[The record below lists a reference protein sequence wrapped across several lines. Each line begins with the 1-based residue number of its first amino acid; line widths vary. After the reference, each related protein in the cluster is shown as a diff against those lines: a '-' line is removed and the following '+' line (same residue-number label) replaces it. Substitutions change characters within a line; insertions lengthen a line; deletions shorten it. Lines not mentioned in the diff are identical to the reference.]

1 LTSDYLKQ
9 LQLTKQ
15 LEQKAKDAAKFRKS
29 AEDKLAEAERA
40 VAAAL
45 SLGIDAKEAQK
56 ALTDGRT
63 AFGRRDYN
71 AALAAAESARATAD
85 NLQKTLVN
93 GVLSS
98 ADGILAM
105 IEDRSEERQRLEELL
120 ESSRGSLEE
129 GRSEEAMTE
138 AKAALESVKAYADR
152 RVTEMFAQVK
162 RSIDLAEKEGI
173 ATAAKKQA
181 LAKAVKLHGD
191 GNLEESLNR
200 LAACYK
206 SVHESFSKLIGD
218 RSTSLLETAE
228 QVAVGGDM
236 SPVSVPVARAQEC
249 LAHGQF
255 EEAMFL
261 LGEGQKALSPLLSIS
276 VQNRLAEQLPRS
288 YWLREQGANIGRFAT
303 ASKKATEAAKAGQSE
318 EALEWLRRAEKALRD
333 GEAEVF
339 LMTIEGMRPRLLIAR
354 RFNLDITPMLTMLED
369 SRQET
374 AMGRGR
380 EALELV
386 QKASEELDRRLGEIA
401 EMEAV
406 LDKTREVFLE
416 AGAMK
421 VMSPEAG
428 EMVRAAREAALAG
441 RLTDALGGLTQA
453 REVLLRTV
461 LERLG
466 PQLLES
472 ELKVAIGLSMGASV
486 EDDSEVLEEIEDDLR
501 NGHLKGIAERLSTMS
516 TTLEGALMTAA
527 QLAVVE
533 AEQVTSS
540 NYIGVNLSE
549 VREKVKQARVLME
562 RREWRQSFVLAQ
574 EAVEEANSIK
584 RASLVTLKEQTLS
597 LLGIG
602 RQLGIDPQTID
613 LWSSTMSSDDSEPSE
628 ALRSLAETY
637 NHARVQ
643 VKEEL
648 ARSFAQLQ
656 RASSSAHRKG
666 VTTEHVDQLAEE
678 GTRALSS
685 FEVEV
690 SFAKLQAAE
699 KELEKTTALHNE
711 VYDLIVLLSRLT
723 SEIQV
728 PSGSKVQPL
737 LKETKRLFEAGLYDG
752 ARTSARNCYR
762 EAETIGAHILVPRKV
777 QEVQQLLPVARQLDP
792 GIEGE
797 GEIEA
802 ATELVR
808 KGKAAEA
815 MSQLK
820 DLQKRL
826 TDTINDGILSE
837 IGELRATLDKEDL
850 GRDEVNTMAVIEKA
864 ESLLAD
870 QRYADALRA
879 VRFARSETAQAV
891 NVLQASQQELVRVE
905 GVLEEM
911 SSLGFEV
918 REARLLLE
926 QARRYRSSG
935 RFNLVAEMARRA
947 EHSACI
953 AAGEQTRKMVE
964 GVEKDADVTG
974 IAGTDLEGLRASVVA
989 GVSGYVERRRYVE
1002 ALQAIEQYRERLQG
1016 MKGLKESCASSLDKV
1031 REKLSPLPGSSLLV
1045 AETSK
1050 LLTQAQKALEE
1061 GSFESCWS
1069 IMTPCRASAD
1079 AAVLWH
1085 QGCSRRLEEVRSRLT
1100 ADKDAA
1106 SNAHIT
1112 SLLDSAGKALAEGR
1126 YEDMN
1131 RDLLRAERIFDRG
1144 QRMAARRG
1152 LSELVNLARLY
1163 PFLGLT
1169 LKNIP
1174 AEALPLLDR
1183 RISDLETGASV
1194 NRALAA
1200 MRGTVCKAII
1210 TKGSKAKT
1218 VAGKKGNAEAV
1229 NALLKDAERY
1239 LAEGR
1244 LDRAACLVREAEV
1257 LSEATVAEVTELRE
1271 LYRRYEQLE
1280 PFAESL
1286 GEDGG
1291 WYQEFRAS
1299 FTSKSIADALKHMRQ
1314 ATSLIDRATADQLPR
1329 LVLTSNEVSNTG
1341 ASPALGLVL
1350 DGVPGSDEIDLAT
1363 VLWPRTS
1370 VPLPRKGKDGKV
1382 VLSYRAL
1389 FVPQPFAAVLGPT
1402 Q

>member
-1 LTSDYLKQ
+1 MTSDYLKQ

-40 VAAAL
+40 VAAAI
-45 SLGIDAKEAQK
+45 SMGIDAKEAQK

-63 AFGRRDYN
+63 AFGKRDYN
-71 AALAAAESARATAD
+71 AALAAAESARASAD

>member
-40 VAAAL
+40 VASAV
-45 SLGIDAKEAQK
+45 SIGIDAKDAQK

-63 AFGRRDYN
+63 AFGKRDYN
-71 AALAAAESARATAD
+71 AALAAAESACATAER
-85 NLQKTLVN
+85 LQADMVN
-93 GVLSS
+93 DVLTS
-98 ADGILAM
+98 AGGMLAM
-105 IEDRSEERQRLEELL
+105 IEDNGEERQRLEELL
-120 ESSRGSLEE
+120 ESSRRSLEE
-129 GRSEEAMTE
+129 GRPGEAMTE
-138 AKAALESVKAYADR
+138 ARDTLESVKAYADR
-152 RVTEMFAQVK
+152 RISDMFAQVK
-162 RSIDLAEKEGI
+162 RSIDLAEREGI

-181 LAKAVKLHGD
+181 LARAVKMHGD

-206 SVHESFSKLIGD
+206 GVHESFSKLIGD
-218 RSTSLLETAE
+218 RSASLLETAE

-236 SPVSVPVARAQEC
+236 SPVSGPVARAQEC

-261 LGEGQKALSPLLSIS
+261 LGEGQKALSPLLSVS
-276 VQNRLAEQLPRS
+276 VQNRLAEQVPRS

-333 GEAEVF
+333 GEAEVV
-339 LMTIEGMRPRLLIAR
+339 LKAIEGMRPRLVIAR
-354 RFNLDITPMLTMLED
+354 RFNLDITPLLTMLED

-380 EALELV
+380 EALDLV
-386 QKASEELDRRLGEIA
+386 RDASEELDRRLEEIA

-406 LDKTREVFLE
+406 LDQTKEVFLE
-416 AGAMK
+416 ARAMK
-421 VMSPEAG
+421 VVSPEAG
-428 EMVRAAREAALAG
+428 EMVQAAREAALAG
-441 RLTDALGGLTQA
+441 RLADTLGGLTQA
-453 REVLLRTV
+453 REVILRTV
-461 LERLG
+461 LDGLG
-466 PQLLES
+466 PQILES
-472 ELKVAIGLSMGASV
+472 ELKVAAGLSMGAPV
-486 EDDSEVLEEIEDDLR
+486 EDDSGVLEEIEEDLR
-501 NGHLKGIAERLSTMS
+501 NGYLKGIAERLSSIS
-516 TTLEGALMTAA
+516 TALEAALMSAA
-527 QLAVVE
+527 RLAVVE

-540 NYIGVNLSE
+540 NYVGANLSE
-549 VREKVKQARVLME
+549 VRDKVKQARELIE
-562 RREWRQSFVLAQ
+562 QREWKPSFMLAQ
-574 EAVEEANSIK
+574 EAVEEANAIK
-584 RASLVTLKEQTLS
+584 RASLVTLREQTLS
-597 LLGIG
+597 LLSIG
-602 RQLGIDPQTID
+602 RQIGIDPQTID

-648 ARSFAQLQ
+648 ARNFAQLQ
-656 RASSSAHRKG
+656 RASSAAHRKG

-723 SEIQV
+723 SEIQI
-728 PSGSKVQPL
+728 PPGSKVQPL

-777 QEVQQLLPVARQLDP
+777 QEVQHLLPVARQIDP
-792 GIEGE
+792 AIEGE
-797 GEIEA
+797 EEMEVA
-802 ATELVR
+802 AGLAKE
-808 KGKAAEA
+808 GKAAEA

-826 TDTINDGILSE
+826 TDLINEGIQSE
-837 IGELRATLDKEDL
+837 IGELKSTLDQEDL
-850 GRDEVNTMAVIEKA
+850 GRDEVSTMAVIEKA

-879 VRFARSETAQAV
+879 IRFARSETAQVV
-891 NVLQASQQELVRVE
+891 NVMQASQQELGRVD
-905 GVLEEM
+905 GVLEEI

-918 REARLLLE
+918 REARMLLE

-935 RFNLVAEMARRA
+935 RFNLVTEMARRA
-947 EHSACI
+947 EHSASI
-953 AAGEQTRKMVE
+953 AFWEQTRNKVE
-964 GVEKDADVTG
+964 GVEKEVDVTG
-974 IAGTDLEGLRASVVA
+974 ITGIDLEGLKARERHTI
-989 GVSGYVERRRYVE
+989 SGFVERRRYAEVPG
-1002 ALQAIEQYRERLQG
+1002 AIERYRERIQG

-1031 REKLSPLPGSSLLV
+1031 RVQLSTLPPGSLLV
-1045 AETSK
+1045 AETMK
-1050 LLTQAQKALEE
+1050 LLTQAQEALEE
-1061 GSFESCWS
+1061 GSYEGCWS
-1069 IMTPCRASAD
+1069 IIIPCQASAD
-1079 AAVLWH
+1079 AAVRWH
-1085 QGCSRRLEEVRSRLT
+1085 QGCSRRLQEVRARLT
-1100 ADKDAA
+1100 AKDAVSGA
-1106 SNAHIT
+1106 PIT
-1112 SLLDSAGKALAEGR
+1112 SLLDSAGKGLAEGR

-1131 RDLLRAERIFDRG
+1131 RDLLRAERIFERE
-1144 QRMAARRG
+1144 RRHAAKRS

-1169 LKNIP
+1169 LKDIP
-1174 AEALPLLDR
+1174 GEALPLLDR
-1183 RISDLETGASV
+1183 HLCDLEAGVGASG
-1194 NRALAA
+1194 AIAA
-1200 MRGTVCKAII
+1200 MRTKVNKAII
-1210 TKGSKAKT
+1210 AKGNKAKAI
-1218 VAGKKGNAEAV
+1218 AGKKGSLEAV

-1239 LAEGR
+1239 LAEGK

-1286 GEDGG
+1286 GADGG
-1291 WYQEFRAS
+1291 WSQEFRAS
-1299 FTSKSIADALKHMRQ
+1299 FSSKSTAGALKHMRQ
-1314 ATSLIDRATADQLPR
+1314 AASLLDRATADHMPR
-1329 LVLTSNEVSNTG
+1329 LELRSAEISNTG
-1341 ASPALGLVL
+1341 ASPALGVVL
-1350 DGVPGSDEIDLAT
+1350 DGGSRSEETGLAA
-1363 VLWPRTS
+1363 VLWPQGS
-1370 VPLPRKGKDGKV
+1370 VPLPTKDNGGRV
-1382 VLSYRAL
+1382 SLSYRVL
-1389 FVPQPFAAVLGPT
+1389 FVPQPFAAELEPDS
-1402 Q
+1402 

>member
-1 LTSDYLKQ
+1 MTSDYLKQ

-105 IEDRSEERQRLEELL
+105 IEDRSEERQRLEGLL
-120 ESSRGSLEE
+120 EGSRRSLQE

-138 AKAALESVKAYADR
+138 AKATLEAVRAYADR

-162 RSIDLAEKEGI
+162 RSIDLAEREGI

-228 QVAVGGDM
+228 QVAVGGDT
-236 SPVSVPVARAQEC
+236 SPVSGPVARAQEC

-333 GEAEVF
+333 GEAEVV
-339 LMTIEGMRPRLLIAR
+339 LRGIEGMRPRLIIAR
-354 RFNLDITPMLTMLED
+354 RFNLDITPILTMLED

-386 QKASEELDRRLGEIA
+386 KKASEELDGRLGEIA

-406 LDKTREVFLE
+406 LDQTREVFLE

-421 VMSPEAG
+421 IVSPEAG
-428 EMVRAAREAALAG
+428 EMVRAAREAALGG

-472 ELKVAIGLSMGASV
+472 ELKVATGLSMGASV

-501 NGHLKGIAERLSTMS
+501 TGNLKGIAERLSTMS
-516 TTLEGALMTAA
+516 TALEGALMSAA

-533 AEQVTSS
+533 AEQVTSF
-540 NYIGVNLSE
+540 NYIGVNLSD

-562 RREWRQSFVLAQ
+562 RREWRPSFVLAQ
-574 EAVEEANSIK
+574 EAVEEANAIK
-584 RASLVTLKEQTLS
+584 RASLVTLREQTLS
-597 LLGIG
+597 LLSIG
-602 RQLGIDPQTID
+602 RQIGIDPQTID
-613 LWSSTMSSDDSEPSE
+613 LWSSTISSDDSEPSE

-678 GTRALSS
+678 GARALSS

-690 SFAKLQAAE
+690 SYAKLQAAE

-728 PSGSKVQPL
+728 PPGSKVQPL

-752 ARTSARNCYR
+752 ARTSARNCYK

-792 GIEGE
+792 SIEGDE
-797 GEIEA
+797 EIEA
-802 ATELVR
+802 AADLVK

-820 DLQKRL
+820 ELQKRL
-826 TDTINDGILSE
+826 TDIINDGILSE
-837 IGELRATLDKEDL
+837 IGELRATLDKEEL
-850 GRDEVNTMAVIEKA
+850 GRDEISTMAVIEKA

-879 VRFARSETAQAV
+879 VRFARSETVQAV
-891 NVLQASQQELVRVE
+891 NVMQASQQELVRVD

-918 REARLLLE
+918 REARMLLD

-947 EHSACI
+947 EHSASI
-953 AAGEQTRKMVE
+953 AAWEQARKKVE
-964 GVEKDADVTG
+964 VMEKEVDVTG
-974 IAGTDLEGLRASVVA
+974 IAGTDLEALKARERQGISGL
-989 GVSGYVERRRYVE
+989 VERRRYAE
-1002 ALQAIEQYRERLQG
+1002 ALRAIEQYRERLQA
-1016 MKGLKESCASSLDKV
+1016 MKKLKESCASSLDKV
-1031 REKLSPLPGSSLLV
+1031 RGQLSPLPGGSLLV
-1045 AETSK
+1045 AETMK
-1050 LLTQAQKALEE
+1050 LLAEAQKALEE

-1069 IMTPCRASAD
+1069 LMTPCRASAD
-1079 AAVLWH
+1079 AAVCWH
-1085 QGCSRRLEEVRSRLT
+1085 HGCSRRLEEVRSRLA

-1112 SLLDSAGKALAEGR
+1112 SLLDSAGKGLAEGR
-1126 YEDMN
+1126 YEEMN
-1131 RDLLRAERIFDRG
+1131 RDLLRAERIFERG
-1144 QRMAARRG
+1144 QRITTRRN

-1183 RISDLETGASV
+1183 HISDLETGASV
-1194 NRALAA
+1194 SRALAA
-1200 MRGTVCKAII
+1200 MRGTVRKAII
-1210 TKGSKAKT
+1210 TKGSKIKT

-1229 NALLKDAERY
+1229 NALLKDAERC
-1239 LAEGR
+1239 LAEER

-1257 LSEATVAEVTELRE
+1257 LSEATVAEVTELSE

-1291 WYQEFRAS
+1291 WSQEFRAS
-1299 FTSKSIADALKHMRQ
+1299 FTSKSVAGALKHMRQ
-1314 ATSLIDRATADQLPR
+1314 AASLLDRATADQLPR
-1329 LVLTSNEVSNTG
+1329 LVLSSNGVSNTG
-1341 ASPALGLVL
+1341 ASPALELVL
-1350 DGVPGSDEIDLAT
+1350 DGAPSSEEIGLAT
-1363 VLWPRTS
+1363 VLWPRSS
-1370 VPLPRKGKDGKV
+1370 VPLPKWEKDGKV
-1382 VLSYRAL
+1382 TISYRAL
-1389 FVPQPFAAVLGPT
+1389 FVPQPFAAVLGPS